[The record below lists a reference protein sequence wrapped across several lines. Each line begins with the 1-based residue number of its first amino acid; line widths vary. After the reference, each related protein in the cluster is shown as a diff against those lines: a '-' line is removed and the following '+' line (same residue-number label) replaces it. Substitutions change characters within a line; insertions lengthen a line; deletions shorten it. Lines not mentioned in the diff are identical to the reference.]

1 MPLENSLN
9 VSPYYDDLNEEKDFY
24 RVLFKPGVAVQTR
37 ELNQLQSLLQNQ
49 IERFGSHVFKSG
61 TILSGV
67 NFNYLPTYS
76 YVKIQDVQ
84 VDGQPSLPSS
94 YVNYFV
100 KSSLNLTA
108 RVLDYKDGLEA
119 SNPDLK
125 TIYVRYTNSSDPDL
139 ANGSVVYTTFLPNEQ
154 LTVFGEKY
162 PLFKVNVLNGGVGF
176 SNSDTVIIQSA
187 LKLAN
192 VTGAFSNGEVITQ
205 STTGAQ
211 GVIKAINTTAIA
223 CTTILSVAPRN
234 QDLTNNSITST
245 AWSFES
251 PYTVVG
257 ATSGATANVASL
269 IGSGASALLTT
280 DTSGIVQALTLGD
293 NGEDYTFLPWVTVK
307 TSNTT
312 ATVQNLDLLAQNYK
326 AKITVANTTVN
337 AVGTGYAFGVS
348 EGIIY
353 QKGHFLR
360 VEKQSI
366 IIDKYTTTPNNI
378 TVGFKTV
385 ENYVDSNEDESLLD
399 NASGTTNY
407 TAPGADRLQLTP
419 VLTTL
424 TIDQA
429 AANVDFFALAEWKN
443 GLPYKENRTTVFTTI
458 ADELARR
465 TSETSG
471 NYVIDRFNVTTK
483 EKSTANTQ
491 YVDVVIDPGTAYIE
505 GYRVSTKFNNYLNVA
520 RSSTTTNLSSQ
531 SITVNYGNYT
541 VVNELV
547 GIFDFKSGSS
557 IDLYD
562 TAKTLITSSTD
573 TTLTTTNGTITPAGS
588 KIGTARIRSLVL
600 DSGDPGTKEAT
611 YRAYLF
617 DISMNSGYSF
627 RDVKSLYANGA
638 TQDAIADVVRVQ
650 DATIS
655 ANVAKLYDVSRNQ
668 MLFPAQAGA
677 VKSLDNISYIYRT
690 VSDEDKVIGTGGTV
704 AVGPLGTGF
713 EFPYSDGVLS
723 ATQEKDFIVTP
734 TKPFE
739 AAANL
744 TGTSVAVY
752 TNTMIVGT
760 GTAFI
765 TDLAPGDFI
774 RCANATA
781 NQYLQIKSVANNTH
795 AYLTTAPT
803 AMTAANVTLYFP
815 ALYPISF
822 GRTARTITI
831 SGTSKTA
838 TASLGVSTNAAAN
851 AVITYNVKYVS
862 VTPATRT
869 INRDVFVKI
878 LTSNSAGSNTGPWS
892 LGLPG
897 AVRLKKVYLGNSSNV
912 GVTTNTTVSDVTKYF
927 VVDSADDE
935 NSYRLAQL
943 KLKTTPSSLSV
954 NTNQYILAQLDVFTT
969 SGSGLATIGS
979 YNINDTQA
987 LSSSSSS
994 INTLE
999 IPELY
1004 TSQGKYVDVRNAFD
1018 FRPYASNT
1026 ANVANSVATATVN
1039 PSNTYS
1045 LTSGEKYFPAPDST
1059 VTFQASY
1066 YNKRKDRVIVTSN
1079 GSFKVLEGTP
1089 TLNDPVAPDE
1099 PLHTVTLAVLSIP
1112 PYPSLPSIL
1121 NTQTTEF
1128 AGKEVVSQ
1136 DTLASQRFANSTI
1149 TLDIAKNI
1157 NDAQNR
1163 VYTMKDIGL
1172 IDKRLDII
1180 ENRVS
1185 LNFIEQKIK
1194 ELVIPSGITLTTNRF
1209 KNAFFVDPFSDYTK
1223 TDSTHREFTA
1233 KISGER
1239 GILEPSFTQLN
1250 IESDFDLTDSDT
1262 NSCVV
1267 NGFAML
1273 PYTNEV
1279 LVNQNVKNIA
1289 INGDGQDVR
1298 FIGSGSVSPA
1308 SFSIKTR
1315 GERIITED
1323 APPPPPPAPSRPWW
1337 KFW

>member
-24 RVLFKPGVAVQTR
+24 RILFKPGVAVQTR

-76 YVKIQDVQ
+76 YVKILDVQ

-108 RVLDYKDGLEA
+108 RVLDYKDGLES

-125 TIYVRYTNSSDPDL
+125 TIYVRYTNSSDPDP
-139 ANGSVVYTTFLPNEQ
+139 ANSSAVYTSFSPNEQ
-154 LTVFGEKY
+154 LTVFGENY
-162 PLFKVNVLNGGVGF
+162 PLFKINVLNGGVGF
-176 SNSDTVIIQSA
+176 SNSDTVVIQSA

-192 VTGAFSNGEVITQ
+192 VTGTFSNGEVITQ

-234 QDLTNNSITST
+234 QDLTNTSVNAV
-245 AWSFES
+245 AWTFSS

-257 ATSGATANVASL
+257 ATSGATANVVSL

-280 DTSGIVQALTLGD
+280 DTSGIVQALTLSD
-293 NGEDYTFLPWVTVK
+293 NGEDYVFLPWVTVK
-307 TSNTT
+307 SSNTT

-326 AKITVANTTVN
+326 AKITVANSTVN
-337 AVGTGYAFGVS
+337 AIGIGYAFGVS

-378 TVGFKTV
+378 TVGFKTI

-399 NASGTTNY
+399 NASGTTNF

-443 GLPYKENRTTVFTTI
+443 GLPYKENRTTVFTTV

-483 EKSTANTQ
+483 EKSTPNTS
-491 YVDVVIDPGTAYIE
+491 YVDVVIDPGVAYIE
-505 GYRVSTKFNNYLNVA
+505 GYRVATNYNNYLNVA
-520 RSSTTTNLSSQ
+520 RSSTTTNLASQ
-531 SITVNYGNYT
+531 SITVNYGNYAI
-541 VVNELV
+541 VNELAGV
-547 GIFDFKSGSS
+547 FDFKTGAS

-562 TAKTLITSSTD
+562 TVKTIITGLSNI
-573 TTLTTTNGTITPAGS
+573 TTTNGTITPAGS

-617 DISMNSGYSF
+617 DIDMNSGYSF
-627 RDVKSLYANGA
+627 RDVKALYSNGA

-650 DATIS
+650 DATIG
-655 ANVAKLYDVSRNQ
+655 ANVSKLYDVSRNQ
-668 MLFPAQAGA
+668 MLFPVNANA
-677 VKSLDNISYIYRT
+677 VNSLDNISYTYRT
-690 VSDEDKVIGTGGTV
+690 VSDEAPTFGTGGTL
-704 AVGPLGTGF
+704 AIGPLGSGF
-713 EFPYSDGVLS
+713 EFPYSDGALS
-723 ATQEKDFIVTP
+723 ATQEKDFIAIP
-734 TKPFE
+734 TEPFE
-739 AAANL
+739 ASANI
-744 TGTSVAVY
+744 TGTSIAVY
-752 TNTMIVGT
+752 ANTLIIGT
-760 GTAFI
+760 GTSFI
-765 TDLAPGDFI
+765 SDLAPGDFI
-774 RCANATA
+774 RCANSTA

-803 AMTAANVTLYFP
+803 AMTAANTTLYFP
-815 ALYPISF
+815 ALYPVSF
-822 GRTARTITI
+822 GRTSRTITI

-838 TASLGVSTNAAAN
+838 TLSLGVSTNVAAN
-851 AVITYNVKYVS
+851 AVVTYNVKSVS
-862 VTPATRT
+862 TTPVAKT

-878 LTSNSAGSNTGPWS
+878 HTSNNAGSNTGPWS

-897 AVRLKKVYLGNSSNV
+897 AVRIKNIYLGNATNV
-912 GVTTNTTVSDVTKYF
+912 GTTTNTTVSDVTKYF

-935 NSYRLAQL
+935 NVYRLAQL
-943 KLKTTPSSLSV
+943 KLKTAPSTLAI
-954 NTNQYILAQLDVFTT
+954 NTNQFILAKIDVFTNG
-969 SGSGLATIGS
+969 GSEGVFTIDS
-979 YNINDTQA
+979 YNVDDTA
-987 LSSSSSS
+987 NLASSTSTVN
-994 INTLE
+994 ILE

-1004 TSQGKYVDVRNAFD
+1004 TSQGKYVDVRNTFD

-1026 ANVANSVATATVN
+1026 ANVSTTVAGATVN
-1039 PSNTYS
+1039 PSNTFNLS
-1045 LTSGEKYFPAPDST
+1045 SAAKYFPAPDST
-1059 VTFQASY
+1059 ITFQASY
-1066 YNKRKDRVIVTSN
+1066 YNKRKDRVVVTSN
-1079 GSFKVLEGTP
+1079 GSFNVLQGTP
-1089 TLNDPVAPDE
+1089 ALNDPVTPEE
-1099 PLHTVTLAVLSIP
+1099 PPHTVTLAVLSIP

-1128 AGKEVVSQ
+1128 AGKEIISQ
-1136 DTLASQRFANSTI
+1136 DTLVSQRYGSSLI
-1149 TLDIAKNI
+1149 TLDVAKNI

-1163 VYTMKDIGL
+1163 VYTMRDIGL
-1172 IDKRLDII
+1172 IDKRLDIV
-1180 ENRVS
+1180 ENKVS

-1194 ELVIPSGITLTTNRF
+1194 ELVIPSGVTITTNRF

-1223 TDSTHREFTA
+1223 SDATHREFSTNIA
-1233 KISGER
+1233 GER
-1239 GILEPSFTQLN
+1239 GILQPSFSQLN
-1250 IESDFDLTDSDT
+1250 IESDFDLTDTDT
-1262 NSCVV
+1262 NACVV

-1273 PYTNEV
+1273 PYATEV
-1279 LVNQNVKNIA
+1279 LVNQSVKNIA

-1308 SFSIKTR
+1308 SFSIKSR

-1323 APPPPPPAPSRPWW
+1323 APPPPPPAPRRPWW